1 MCNLGR
7 KKLEYF
13 CEWMRCSEVGV
24 DKPCLLIISSSEMG
38 VYWKDFEL
46 TITSFKMW
54 AYRYYLH
61 QITTLLAALSAGTK
75 TNDLHN
81 SFNWWLILKTDRFF
95 DWLGVKVN
103 SKCVIQKSIMLI
115 NLVIELLKDLLS
127 ALSLINDVLQW
138 SRLITLTVITP
149 TVITPTVISPTLIT
163 PTLIN
168 TLTMHPGRYHHI
180 LSNRNSKQ
188 L

>member
-1 MCNLGR
+1 
-7 KKLEYF
+7 
-13 CEWMRCSEVGV
+13 
-24 DKPCLLIISSSEMG
+24 
-38 VYWKDFEL
+38 
-46 TITSFKMW
+46 
-54 AYRYYLH
+54 
-61 QITTLLAALSAGTK
+61 
-75 TNDLHN
+75 
-81 SFNWWLILKTDRFF
+81 
-95 DWLGVKVN
+95 
-103 SKCVIQKSIMLI
+103 MLI